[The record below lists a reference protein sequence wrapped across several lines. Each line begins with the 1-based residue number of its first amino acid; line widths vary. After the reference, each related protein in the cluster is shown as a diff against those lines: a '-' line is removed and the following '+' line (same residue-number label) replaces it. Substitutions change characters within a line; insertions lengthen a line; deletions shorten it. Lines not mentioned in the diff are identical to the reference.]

1 MAMVRL
7 AVYAGLGLLLVV
19 LVLAWGRSTRSR
31 RTSNRAAEAMVL
43 DPVCSTYVPRARAV
57 IRRIGGV
64 DHAFCSRE
72 CADAF
77 SPAAAPRADST
88 DRRG

>member
-1 MAMVRL
+1 MGRL

-19 LVLAWGRSTRSR
+19 LLLAWGRSARSR
-31 RTSNRAAEAMVL
+31 RTGSPAAEAMVL

-57 IRRIGGV
+57 IRRIDGV
-64 DHAFCSRE
+64 DHAFCSRK

-77 SPAAAPRADST
+77 SPAEAPRADST

>member
-1 MAMVRL
+1 MGRL

-19 LVLAWGRSTRSR
+19 LLLAWGRSVRSR
-31 RTSNRAAEAMVL
+31 RTGSPAAEAMVL
-43 DPVCSTYVPRARAV
+43 DPVCATYVPRARAV
-57 IRRIGGV
+57 IRRIDGV
-64 DHAFCSRE
+64 DHAFCSRK

-77 SPAAAPRADST
+77 SPAEALRADST